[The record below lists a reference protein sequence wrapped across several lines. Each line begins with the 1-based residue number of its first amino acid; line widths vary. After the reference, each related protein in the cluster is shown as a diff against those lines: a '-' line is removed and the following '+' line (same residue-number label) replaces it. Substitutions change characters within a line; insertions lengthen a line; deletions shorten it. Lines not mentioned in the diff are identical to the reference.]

1 MSLQQESAS
10 LHQEE
15 AKKFV
20 PPPGKQPNV
29 NTQKKT
35 EDVLNTKG
43 LSFEDFNLSQ
53 EMHMV
58 S

>member
-1 MSLQQESAS
+1 MDAPTNNNSQPQTST
-10 LHQEE
+10 
-15 AKKFV
+15 FV
-20 PPPGKQPNV
+20 RPEGKQPNV

-43 LSFEDFNLSQ
+43 LSFSDFNLSNDVQ
-53 EMHMV
+53 LV